1 MIVVT
6 TQMNC
11 TASPSHA
18 PRIVTPAL
26 TDAVFPATGSVTVTT
41 IAEMRAMNPRAFVV
55 ITPAT
60 LSRYSSVTRHAS
72 AFPDFGSVTGMTIV
86 MMDRTRLLRLAKVR
100 KIALFCVWT
109 FLCAEP
115 FLSVWILCEVLP
127 TTLTSAIPSGLLI
140 TSAFFL
146 FKKAASTTYYIANEN
161 VTWKYNSL
169 YHKYFA
175 TFSVRLFS
183 NMWVNF

>member
-11 TASPSHA
+11 TANPSHA

-60 LSRYSSVTRHAS
+60 LSRYSSVTRHES

-86 MMDRTRLLRLAKVR
+86 MMDRTRLLRLAKV
-100 KIALFCVWT
+100 
-109 FLCAEP
+109 
-115 FLSVWILCEVLP
+115 ILCLNIFVCRAFLVSCKVLP

-161 VTWKYNSL
+161 VT
-169 YHKYFA
+169 
-175 TFSVRLFS
+175 
-183 NMWVNF
+183 